1 MHPKDIYLFEK
12 YLNNCKN
19 YVNIESDIDDD
30 DDRPKGFMCRIKNR
44 IFSNEMQNDVDCC
57 NQYVLVNIIGYA
69 NWNSMKQCYFNATV
83 RLLKDFK
90 CNVNQEV
97 VNNTVLTE
105 TFTTRLDFN
114 GVIINID
121 QK

>member
-44 IFSNEMQNDVDCC
+44 IFNNEMQNDVDCC

-90 CNVNQEV
+90 YNVKQEV